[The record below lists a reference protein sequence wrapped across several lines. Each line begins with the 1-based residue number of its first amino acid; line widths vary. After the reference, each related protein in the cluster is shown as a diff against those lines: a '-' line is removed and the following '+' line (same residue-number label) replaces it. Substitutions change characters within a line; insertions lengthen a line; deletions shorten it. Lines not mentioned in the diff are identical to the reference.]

1 MGFYLDQ
8 CASQQPWEEAED
20 GNLRNAV
27 IVDPLG
33 LTLRCWVGYFRML
46 WLDSEGRGGAVNSFL
61 KHES

>member
-8 CASQQPWEEAED
+8 CAFQQHWEEGKD
-20 GNLRNAV
+20 GNLTNAV

-33 LTLRCWVGYFRML
+33 LTLRRWVGYFRKL
-46 WLDSEGRGGAVNSFL
+46 LLDSGDGGEAVNSFL